1 MGGLNPLTP
10 FRYATD
16 FSSVENRDI
25 SRLQQLNV
33 NECYHNSGVTRDT
46 LHLRCIAIRKESVPE
61 EMASDQMEKQSDAFW
76 CRMQKEI
83 NNHLNI
89 DRNLTQ
95 LHQTNSWTCIAVLV
109 RV

>member
-1 MGGLNPLTP
+1 
-10 FRYATD
+10 
-16 FSSVENRDI
+16 
-25 SRLQQLNV
+25 
-33 NECYHNSGVTRDT
+33 
-46 LHLRCIAIRKESVPE
+46 
-61 EMASDQMEKQSDAFW
+61 MASDQMEKQSDAFW